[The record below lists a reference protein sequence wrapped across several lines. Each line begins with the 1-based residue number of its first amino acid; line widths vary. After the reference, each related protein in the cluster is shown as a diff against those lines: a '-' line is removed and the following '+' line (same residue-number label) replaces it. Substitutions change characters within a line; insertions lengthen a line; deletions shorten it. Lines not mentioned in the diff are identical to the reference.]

1 MKNQAFKEKD
11 FSEILLDAFRTGPKT
26 STYGDFTI
34 HVCKNNEKQ
43 VRIFVTGKKT
53 DILLD
58 AYVSNDYI
66 SGKFSISSC
75 SIGGV
80 LYPIF
85 MEYVKADFDYVT
97 RSIPA
102 IYIFDNYVGVNKIME
117 KLCIFLKTIQGM

>member
-1 MKNQAFKEKD
+1 MNKQTFKEKD

-58 AYVSNDYI
+58 AYVTNDYI
-66 SGKFSISSC
+66 SGKFSISSY
-75 SIGGV
+75 SIGGI
-80 LYPIF
+80 LYPLFI
-85 MEYVKADFDYVT
+85 EYIKADCGNVA
-97 RSIPA
+97 RSVPA
-102 IYIFDNYVGVNKIME
+102 VYIFDNYGELNKVME
-117 KLCIFLKTIQGM
+117 NLCVFLKTIQGM